1 MDDQVKKLEEKL
13 AFLQLDLQQMS
24 DELFSQQR
32 EITMLKVKILNLED
46 KVKSLDH
53 QNGILHP
60 EDDSPPPHY

>member
-32 EITMLKVKILNLED
+32 EITMLKVKIHNLED

-53 QNGILHP
+53 QTGILRP
-60 EDDSPPPHY
+60 DEDSPPPHY

>member
-1 MDDQVKKLEEKL
+1 MDDQVKKLEEKI

-32 EITMLKVKILNLED
+32 EITMLKVKIHNLED

-53 QNGILHP
+53 QTGILRP
-60 EDDSPPPHY
+60 DEDSPPPHY